1 MVIRMWPNRRM
12 ETKDTK
18 KERETKVKCVSI
30 HGGWTMLGQLS
41 LRGHFE
47 ILDFAMILLA
57 GNRSF
62 ESSSFFF

>member
-1 MVIRMWPNRRM
+1 
-12 ETKDTK
+12 
-18 KERETKVKCVSI
+18 
-30 HGGWTMLGQLS
+30 MLGQLS

-62 ESSSFFF
+62 ESSSFFFSEG

>member
-1 MVIRMWPNRRM
+1 MIRMWPNRRM

-18 KERETKVKCVSI
+18 EERETKVRCVSI

-47 ILDFAMILLA
+47 MDFAMILLA

-62 ESSSFFF
+62 ESSSFLF